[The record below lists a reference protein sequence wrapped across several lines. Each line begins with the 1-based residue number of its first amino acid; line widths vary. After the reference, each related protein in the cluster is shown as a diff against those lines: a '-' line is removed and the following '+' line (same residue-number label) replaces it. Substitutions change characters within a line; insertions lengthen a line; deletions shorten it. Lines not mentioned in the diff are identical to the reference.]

1 MFKQHFIIF
10 HFIKNRKSR
19 LEHRSSADDDLIS
32 LPFYGGGRGH
42 VLQIKRNANGQ
53 VVSEV
58 VAQAKEASNE
68 VRRDMSSFQKNLKDI
83 QAAASQLVTLQQ
95 NIKLSGTLT
104 EADRRSYAENLA
116 KLGVSAQN
124 LAQIQQAGGEEDFR
138 LLFEGPLFGRIDDS
152 VRDNLNGEVLDAE
165 NREDESV
172 GEETGTTTT
181 SKPST
186 EDSVQ
191 VGIPEK
197 EASVAEAKPV
207 GRNKLKCIFT

>member
-1 MFKQHFIIF
+1 MT
-10 HFIKNRKSR
+10 
-19 LEHRSSADDDLIS
+19 
-32 LPFYGGGRGH
+32 
-42 VLQIKRNANGQ
+42 
-53 VVSEV
+53 EV
-58 VAQAKEASNE
+58 HK
-68 VRRDMSSFQKNLKDI
+68 DMSSFQKNLKDI

-104 EADRRSYAENLA
+104 EADRKSYAENLA

-124 LAQIQQAGGEEDFR
+124 LAKIQQDGGEEDFR
-138 LLFEGPLFGRIDDS
+138 LLFEGPLFGRVDES
-152 VRDNLNGEVLDAE
+152 SRDNLNDEALEVESKPDE
-165 NREDESV
+165 NV

-181 SKPST
+181 PKPTT

-207 GRNKLKCIFT
+207 GMTIN

>member
-1 MFKQHFIIF
+1 M
-10 HFIKNRKSR
+10 
-19 LEHRSSADDDLIS
+19 
-32 LPFYGGGRGH
+32 
-42 VLQIKRNANGQ
+42 
-53 VVSEV
+53 
-58 VAQAKEASNE
+58 VAQAKGASMSE

-124 LAQIQQAGGEEDFR
+124 LAQIQQEGGEEDFR
-138 LLFEGPLFGRIDDS
+138 LLFEGPLFGKNDDS
-152 VRDNLNGEVLDAE
+152 VRGNLDGEVLEAASK
-165 NREDESV
+165 EDESV
-172 GEETGTTTT
+172 GEETGTTTL
-181 SKPST
+181 KPTT
-186 EDSVQ
+186 EDSVH

-207 GRNKLKCIFT
+207 GMNNLINTYCTYLNPFTMFRSRNCWRRWSSFI

>member
-1 MFKQHFIIF
+1 MYSKT
-10 HFIKNRKSR
+10 R
-19 LEHRSSADDDLIS
+19 LEHRSDTDDELIS

-58 VAQAKEASNE
+58 VAQTKEESLTE
-68 VRRDMSSFQKNLKDI
+68 VHREMSSFQKNLKDI

-138 LLFEGPLFGRIDDS
+138 LLFEGPLFGKIDES
-152 VRDNLNGEVLDAE
+152 VHENTNEDALE
-165 NREDESV
+165 IKAKEEESV

-181 SKPST
+181 PKPTT

-197 EASVAEAKPV
+197 EASVAEAKPI
-207 GRNKLKCIFT
+207 GKNMR